1 VSVRGYQLCHIE
13 WAIGAEQSDLCTQD
27 YLDEQAT
34 LKEKHYLSEES
45 FQADVERARHFIF
58 DELPALGGT
67 EFTERLIYHLRN
79 FTQDDV
85 VLMRL
90 INDITKIVT
99 ESS

>member
-1 VSVRGYQLCHIE
+1 MGVKGYELGHID
-13 WAIGAEQSDLCTQD
+13 WAIKVERSGLCTQD
-27 YLDEQAT
+27 YLDEQASS
-34 LKEKHYLSEES
+34 LKKHYLTDDS
-45 FQADVERARHFIF
+45 FQSDVERARHFIF

-67 EFTERLIYHLRN
+67 EFTEKLIYHLRN

>member
-1 VSVRGYQLCHIE
+1 MSVHGYSLGHIK
-13 WAIGAEQSDLCTQD
+13 WAVGAEQSDLCTQD

-34 LKEKHYLSEES
+34 LKDKPYLRDED
-45 FQADVERARHFIF
+45 FQSDVERARHFIF
-58 DELPALGGT
+58 DELPLLGGT
-67 EFTERLIYHLRN
+67 EFTEKLIYHLRN

>member
-1 VSVRGYQLCHIE
+1 MSVRGYSLGHIKR
-13 WAIGAEQSDLCTQD
+13 AIEVEKSGLCTQD
-27 YLDEQAT
+27 YLDGRAT
-34 LKEKHYLSEES
+34 IEDKHYLSDEN
-45 FQADVERARHFIF
+45 FQSDVERARHFLF

-67 EFTERLIYHLRN
+67 EFTEKLIYHLRN

-90 INDITKIVT
+90 ISDITKIVT